1 MHLTKVKVRYAETD
15 QMGVVHHS
23 NYPIYCELARTEWL
37 ESFGISYREMEEG
50 GLMLPVSN
58 LSFDYKKTA
67 KYNDI
72 LYIETTLGFIKGA
85 RINILYKI
93 MNSHKEIITLGETTL
108 VFVDMK
114 SGRPIRCPDD
124 IMEALT

>member
-1 MHLTKVKVRYAETD
+1 
-15 QMGVVHHS
+15 MGVVHHS

-37 ESFGISYREMEEG
+37 ESYGASYREMEEG
-50 GLMLPVSN
+50 GVMLPVSN

-72 LYIETTLGFIKGA
+72 LLIETTLGFIKGA
-85 RINILYKI
+85 RINFVFKI
-93 MNSHKEIITLGETTL
+93 MNSEMEILTLGETTL

-114 SGRPIRCPDD
+114 TGRPIRCPEH
-124 IMEALT
+124 ILKLIS